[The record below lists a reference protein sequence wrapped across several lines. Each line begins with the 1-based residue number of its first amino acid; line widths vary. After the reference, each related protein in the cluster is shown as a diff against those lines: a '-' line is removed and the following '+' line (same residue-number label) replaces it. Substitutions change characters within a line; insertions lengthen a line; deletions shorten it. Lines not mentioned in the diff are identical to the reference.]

1 MYNYISEVFMQKA
14 IFIDV
19 DGTLRN
25 DNAEVTGR
33 TINALKMAK
42 ENGYEP
48 ILCTGRPKDY
58 AERLNNSISGSN
70 YIIYNNGA
78 GICDSK
84 NNIVIYENKMT
95 KDSILELYKIA
106 NKDNVRFMLSGN
118 GTKYV
123 NVIKY
128 TDGTET
134 LIEWPLETFLDK
146 INIIAVTIASSDFDT
161 IKDMIEHVNKIPGIK
176 IMNKHKSLADDSY
189 EKVGT
194 IYIDVVEENT
204 SKGNAVKHFCE
215 IYNIPIENRIAI
227 GDDNNDLY
235 MFEQCGYK
243 VAMGNALKPV
253 KEIADYITDDNNN
266 DGVAKFIEK
275 LIEEK

>member
-1 MYNYISEVFMQKA
+1 MQKA
-14 IFIDV
+14 TFIDV

-25 DNAEVTGR
+25 DQAEVTER
-33 TINALKMAK
+33 TINALKKAK
-42 ENGYEP
+42 EIGYEP
-48 ILCTGRPKDY
+48 ILCTGRPMDY
-58 AERLNNSISGSN
+58 AQRLNNSIGGSD

-84 NNIVIYENKMT
+84 NNKVIYESKMNKDT
-95 KDSILELYKIA
+95 ILELYKIA

-123 NVIKY
+123 NIIKH

-146 INIIAVTIASSDFDT
+146 INIIAITIASYDYDT
-161 IKDMIEHVNKIPGIK
+161 IFNMKEPVSKIPGIK
-176 IMNKHKSLADDSY
+176 IMNQHKSLSDSSY
-189 EKVGT
+189 EKTGT
-194 IYIDVVEENT
+194 IYIDIVEENT

-227 GDDNNDLY
+227 GDDNNDIY

-243 VAMGNALKPV
+243 VAMGNALNNV
-253 KEIADYITDDNNN
+253 KEIADYITDTNNN

-275 LIEEK
+275 LIDENKKQS